1 MSHPALRILDA
12 NLNRAREALRV
23 MEEFARFVLDDASLT
38 EAVKKMRHALAAAVP
53 PDLAAAALRHRDI
66 VSDVGREISTPAEF
80 RRRDELSVAVAAGK
94 RLSEA
99 LRAIE
104 EYAKPIDASTAQAIE
119 RIRYEGYELE
129 RRIAIIAGARERLAG
144 LGLYVII
151 TESLCKGDWFA
162 TARAALEGGADMIQ
176 LREKG
181 LSDRELLDRA
191 TRLTTL
197 CHDHGAL
204 FIMNDRVDIAAAC
217 GADGA
222 HLGQDDLPVT
232 AARKILPDRAIVGVS
247 THTIAQAREAIDAA
261 PDYVAVG
268 PMFATSTKP
277 QEHVAGPSTLVE
289 ARRLTGIPFVA
300 IGGIGMENVDSVV
313 GAAACIVCVCTAVI
327 ARDDPK
333 HAARQLRD
341 AIERARSNTA
351 EPSASADTHNARS
364 ASDRAY

>member
-1 MSHPALRILDA
+1 MIFHSALRILDA

-23 MEEFARFVLDDASLT
+23 MEEHARFVLDDASLT
-38 EAVKKMRHALAAAVP
+38 ESVKQARHALAAAVP

-66 VSDVGREISTPAEF
+66 VSDVGRQISTPTEF
-80 RRRDELSVAVAAGK
+80 QRSDELAVAVAAGK

-104 EYAKPIDASTAQAIE
+104 EYAKPVSLDVARAIE
-119 RIRYEGYELE
+119 QIRYEGYELE
-129 RRIAIIAGARERLAG
+129 RRIAIVAGARERLAR
-144 LGLYVII
+144 LRLYVII

-162 TARAALEGGADMIQ
+162 TARATLEGGADVIQ

-181 LSDRELLDRA
+181 LTDRELLNRGK
-191 TRLTTL
+191 RLSSL
-197 CHDHGAL
+197 CRDHGAL
-204 FIMNDRVDIAAAC
+204 FIVNDRADIAAVC

-222 HLGQDDLPVT
+222 HLGQDNLPVT

-247 THTIAQAREAIDAA
+247 THTVAQAREAIDAA

-277 QEHVAGPSTLVE
+277 QEHVAGPSTLADV
-289 ARRLTGIPFVA
+289 RRLTGIPLVA
-300 IGGIGMENVDSVV
+300 IGGIGTETADAVV
-313 GAAACIVCVCTAVI
+313 GAAPCIVCVCTAVI

-333 HAARQLRD
+333 QAARRLRES
-341 AIERARSNTA
+341 IERAGTLRT
-351 EPSASADTHNARS
+351 
-364 ASDRAY
+364 